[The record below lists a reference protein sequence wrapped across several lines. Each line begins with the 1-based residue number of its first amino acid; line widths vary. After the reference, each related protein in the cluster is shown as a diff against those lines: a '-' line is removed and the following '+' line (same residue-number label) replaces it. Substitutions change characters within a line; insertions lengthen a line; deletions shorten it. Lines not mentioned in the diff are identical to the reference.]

1 MMEDLRVFLTLVL
14 ALALLFTVLSHS
26 SGIDALPGAMSSFVS
41 VSGIEILNSVT
52 SFLAST
58 SGAGALQG
66 AGFFCAQTS
75 GIDALRAMMW
85 SFFAP
90 ISGPGTLRRVITF
103 SFSIVFSISY
113 TVPFIADQLAKR
125 VNTISLNCDT
135 GHCPVSLSR
144 YGYRPSFSGNVA
156 LLVTWFVLGITH
168 FAGMIVLRKYTFSAL
183 VLCGCIMEAAGYGA
197 RVYSYQDPFM
207 ATSFIIQ
214 ISCLTLA
221 PNLFSASQ
229 YLCLSYT

>member
-1 MMEDLRVFLTLVL
+1 MAGLRDFLTF
-14 ALALLFTVLSHS
+14 ALALTLLFVLSFS
-26 SGIDALPGAMSSFVS
+26 SGADTLPSAISPFVS
-41 VSGIEILNSVT
+41 VSGIEILNCAT

-66 AGFFCAQTS
+66 AASLCTQTS
-75 GIDALRAMMW
+75 GINALARMIL
-85 SFFAP
+85 SFLAP
-90 ISGPGTLRRVITF
+90 ISGIGALRSVLQF
-103 SFSIVFSISY
+103 SFSTVFSISY

-135 GHCPVSLSR
+135 GNCPVSLSR
-144 YGYRPSFSGNVA
+144 YGYKPSFSGNIALVVA
-156 LLVTWFVLGITH
+156 WFVLGTTH
-168 FAGMIVLRKYTFSAL
+168 FSGMIVLRKYTFSTL
-183 VLCGCIMEAAGYGA
+183 VLAGCVMEAAGYGA
-197 RVYSYQDPFM
+197 RAYSYTDPFM
-207 ATSFIIQ
+207 ATPFIVQ